1 MEFVASFSFTPQ
13 KLGALKTGE
22 LQRGD
27 LQNFLRHE
35 RDSVSTTLLS
45 RTLLP

>member
-13 KLGALKTGE
+13 KLALKTGE
-22 LQRGD
+22 FQRGD

-35 RDSVSTTLLS
+35 RDSVSATLLS